1 MPPLEPQD
9 LRGYPCAIE
18 KRESC
23 DGVSAGVLYRGD
35 EPERKRDVGNL
46 KERGRKE
53 NNMEDE
59 SVVVGRK

>member
-1 MPPLEPQD
+1 
-9 LRGYPCAIE
+9 
-18 KRESC
+18 
-23 DGVSAGVLYRGD
+23 VSAGVLYRGD